1 MIGLYRSFG
10 DGLVWR
16 EDHLLIVT
24 AFSSLDWPAILNWG
38 LWPAIVAGGVSWLT
52 TKVTINSQRERLRR
66 EFQLEMATETAIRAL
81 LNDGTYSMR
90 SFEKIKYHLHG
101 LEEAELRR
109 YLIRA
114 GAVRFTMSDGSEGW
128 GLLEK
133 HKGQAFK

>member
-1 MIGLYRSFG
+1 MGEIVVVVE
-10 DGLVWR
+10 DWAVWGYVGT
-16 EDHLLIVT
+16 LLQ
-24 AFSSLDWPAILNWG
+24 WG
-38 LWPAIVAGGVSWLT
+38 VWPAIVAAGASWIT
-52 TKVTINSQRERLRR
+52 TKATINSQRERLRR

-81 LNDGTYSMR
+81 LNDRTYAMR

-101 LEEAELRR
+101 FDEQELRR

-133 HKGQAFK
+133 HKGLAFR